1 MTYTPTQ
8 PGGEAPPPPP
18 ANPPQ
23 PITMEELEEALSGGA
38 ANDSEV

>member
-1 MTYTPTQ
+1 MSNTPL
-8 PGGEAPPPPP
+8 PLGGEAPPPPP

-23 PITMEELEEALSGGA
+23 PITMDELEEALSGGA